1 MFPLLAQRLQGIAT
15 FHVMELLARA
25 RTLEANGRDIIHLEL
40 GEPDF
45 PTPEPVI
52 AAVQTAMSQNWL
64 GYTPALGLPALRE
77 ALSEY
82 YAREFQATVS
92 PQHILLTAGASG
104 ALLLALATVLNPGE
118 TLITPDPDYPCNR
131 HFARLLGADVTSIA
145 VRAED
150 EYRLTPAQIRTHWQK
165 NTKGVLLA
173 TPANPTGVVY
183 SLAELA
189 AIRETVKE
197 LGGVLIVDEIYQ
209 GLSYDSPSV
218 SAARLGDDLFVINS
232 FSKYFNMTG
241 WRLGWLVM
249 PPWAQRAVN
258 ILQQNL
264 FIAAATPAQYAALA
278 ALQPETLAILAQRRD
293 VLKSRRDF
301 LLPALRTL
309 GFELPYT
316 PAGAFYLYAN
326 CQHLTDDSHRFA
338 YQVLEEAGV
347 AITPGRDFDHHQAAT
362 RIRIAY
368 TQPHQRLEEAVE
380 RLAQFIR
387 THT

>member
-25 RTLEANGRDIIHLEL
+25 RTLEANGHDIIHLEL

-45 PTPEPVI
+45 PMPAPVV
-52 AAVQTAMSQNWL
+52 AAVQHALSHQWL

-82 YAREFQATVS
+82 YAQVFQSTVS

-104 ALLLALATVLNPGE
+104 ALLLALGAVLNPGE
-118 TLITPDPDYPCNR
+118 NLITPDPDYPCNR
-131 HFARLLGADVTSIA
+131 HFARFLGADVIGVTVQA
-145 VRAED
+145 QD
-150 EYRLTPAQIRTHWQK
+150 NYRLTPTQIRTHWQK
-165 NTKGVLLA
+165 NTKGVLIA
-173 TPANPTGVVY
+173 SPANPTGVIY
-183 SLAELA
+183 SLTELA
-189 AIRETVKE
+189 EIQQTVQA

-218 SAARLGDDLFVINS
+218 SATCLGENLFVINS

-241 WRLGWLVM
+241 WRLGWLVV
-249 PPWAQRAVN
+249 PPWAQRAVD

-264 FIAAATPAQYAALA
+264 FIAAATPAQYAALS
-278 ALQPETLAILAQRRD
+278 ALQPETLEILAQRRD
-293 VLKSRRDF
+293 ILKSRRDF

-309 GFELPYT
+309 GFEMSYT
-316 PAGAFYLYAN
+316 PAGAFYLYAD
-326 CQHLTDDSHRFA
+326 CQRLTDDSHRFA
-338 YQVLEEAGV
+338 YQVLDHAGV
-347 AITPGRDFDHHQAAT
+347 AITPGRDFDQTHPQH

-368 TQPHQRLEEAVE
+368 TQTQARLEQAITRLE
-380 RLAQFIR
+380 RFIR
-387 THT
+387 AGA